1 LKFNKILVKNQ
12 KNIRM
17 NSKPIKIEVVIIM
30 LLLVKRIVKELV
42 LVVVVLVNKIII
54 MKILVK
60 KTKLIFLAIFYS
72 KNKKFLECGTFF
84 LAVEF
89 IYIYQEPKKCHV
101 Y

>member
-1 LKFNKILVKNQ
+1 MKFNKLVKNQ

-17 NSKPIKIEVVIIM
+17 NSKPIKTEVVIIM

-60 KTKLIFLAIFYS
+60 KTKLIFLAIFYA
-72 KNKKFLECGTFF
+72 KK
-84 LAVEF
+84 
-89 IYIYQEPKKCHV
+89 
-101 Y
+101 